1 MMLFTYLMIGVGL
14 VTAQNRKASGV
25 VLSEEDGLPIIGA
38 TVLVQGTSVGTITD
52 IDGNFSITN
61 IPSEAKNLEFS
72 YIGMKSQALPI
83 KPQMEVKLASD
94 TEVLD
99 EVIVV
104 GYGSAKKVG
113 TVIGAVATV
122 NSEKLAAKPAANA
135 MDALQGQVSGLQ
147 VYSSSGE
154 PGASS
159 SVNLRGVGSLTAGNE
174 PLYVLDG
181 MPVSS
186 NVMIMMNPND
196 FENIT
201 VLKDASAT
209 SIYGSRAANGVIF
222 ITSKRGKLGDK
233 AMVSISGNF
242 GWSSLARRIGNPMNS
257 KEFLGYELENGVIS
271 KDKYDQLLGTGV
283 STSWEDYFFKDSA
296 PTSQVNLSV
305 QGGSDKTRYFISSS
319 YFTQEGLT
327 PNSEY
332 DRYTFRSNVE
342 SSVNDWLKIGANLAG
357 TYDHTQESL
366 FTYQG
371 SGNLNGGIL
380 GTLLNQPYF
389 NPYGENG
396 EKLDF
401 VPGINMYSPE
411 FLAKK
416 QPSKANQAQ
425 LNGTTFVQIT
435 PIEGLTIRSQFGVE
449 AYDRRQKFRRLPS
462 FPGAKGIGLSQES
475 FIRNAKLTVTNTA
488 EYKFEIN
495 KIHDITVLVG
505 QEGIRN
511 RYNMFKAQTT
521 GQNDDRL
528 TELSAGTTATFLGVN
543 AQKTYEYA
551 YLSFFGR
558 IDYSL
563 KGKYFADFSIRND
576 ASSRFGKSNRDA
588 TFVSGG
594 LMWDLKKENFLKS
607 IPQISALK
615 LKGSVGTT
623 GNSSIGNY
631 DHLSLIGTTTYN
643 NQGGWYLQ
651 SPGNEELGWET
662 QVLTN
667 VGFDISFLD
676 RFNVDFTYYHRK
688 TKDMLMEIPLPYTT
702 GFQTKMS
709 NVGAMTNSGVEL
721 TLNIDIFKNKDWYVG
736 FTTNYAYNKNKI
748 TKLFDGKQEW
758 PMPNASLAYIVGEP
772 VQFYMP
778 VYLGVD
784 PADGK
789 QMWEVPG
796 TNDVTKDTALA
807 SSGAL
812 NQATGKTRF
821 APHNGGFGVN
831 ASWKGLSFNA
841 DFSWVAGKY
850 MVNND
855 RYFSENPKTFRGMNQ
870 SKDVLNEWKEP
881 GDVTSMPK
889 YGEVMIFDTHLLE
902 NASFLRLK
910 SIGLAYQLP
919 KKVLDRTKI
928 IRSIKLM
935 ANARNLLTITSYK
948 GADPELNSNLSFGAY
963 PNTKQFTF
971 GAEITF

>member
-1 MMLFTYLMIGVGL
+1 MLF
-14 VTAQNRKASGV
+14 RS
-25 VLSEEDGLPIIGA
+25 
-38 TVLVQGTSVGTITD
+38 
-52 IDGNFSITN
+52 
-61 IPSEAKNLEFS
+61 
-72 YIGMKSQALPI
+72 
-83 KPQMEVKLASD
+83 
-94 TEVLD
+94 
-99 EVIVV
+99 
-104 GYGSAKKVG
+104 
-113 TVIGAVATV
+113 
-122 NSEKLAAKPAANA
+122 
-135 MDALQGQVSGLQ
+135 QVSGLQ

-257 KEFLGYELENGVIS
+257 REFLGYELENGVIS

-505 QEGIRN
+505 
-511 RYNMFKAQTT
+511 
-521 GQNDDRL
+521 DR
-528 TELSAGTTATFLGVN
+528 
-543 AQKTYEYA
+543 K
-551 YLSFFGR
+551 
-558 IDYSL
+558 
-563 KGKYFADFSIRND
+563 
-576 ASSRFGKSNRDA
+576 SSCRER
-588 TFVSGG
+588 V
-594 LMWDLKKENFLKS
+594 
-607 IPQISALK
+607 
-615 LKGSVGTT
+615 
-623 GNSSIGNY
+623 
-631 DHLSLIGTTTYN
+631 
-643 NQGGWYLQ
+643 
-651 SPGNEELGWET
+651 
-662 QVLTN
+662 
-667 VGFDISFLD
+667 
-676 RFNVDFTYYHRK
+676 
-688 TKDMLMEIPLPYTT
+688 
-702 GFQTKMS
+702 
-709 NVGAMTNSGVEL
+709 
-721 TLNIDIFKNKDWYVG
+721 
-736 FTTNYAYNKNKI
+736 
-748 TKLFDGKQEW
+748 
-758 PMPNASLAYIVGEP
+758 
-772 VQFYMP
+772 
-778 VYLGVD
+778 
-784 PADGK
+784 
-789 QMWEVPG
+789 
-796 TNDVTKDTALA
+796 
-807 SSGAL
+807 
-812 NQATGKTRF
+812 
-821 APHNGGFGVN
+821 
-831 ASWKGLSFNA
+831 
-841 DFSWVAGKY
+841 
-850 MVNND
+850 
-855 RYFSENPKTFRGMNQ
+855 
-870 SKDVLNEWKEP
+870 
-881 GDVTSMPK
+881 
-889 YGEVMIFDTHLLE
+889 
-902 NASFLRLK
+902 
-910 SIGLAYQLP
+910 
-919 KKVLDRTKI
+919 
-928 IRSIKLM
+928 
-935 ANARNLLTITSYK
+935 
-948 GADPELNSNLSFGAY
+948 
-963 PNTKQFTF
+963 
-971 GAEITF
+971 